1 MGNTN
6 KSERPAFGELP
17 QDAVLE
23 GIAKKELFIETLRT
37 RNRDRYDFVDCSVW
51 GILAALR
58 IAYEAGRTKGH
69 EEGMNNAAGYQAEAA
84 RNNGSDRSG
93 W

>member
-1 MGNTN
+1 MPTI
-6 KSERPAFGELP
+6 KRPDFGELP
-17 QDAVLE
+17 HDSSLE
-23 GIAKKELFIETLRT
+23 EIAKKELFIETLRT

-58 IAYEAGRTKGH
+58 AAYEAGRAKGS
-69 EEGMNNAAGYQAEAA
+69 EEGMNSAAGYQAEAA
-84 RNNGSDRSG
+84 RNNGTDRSG